1 MKKIFIPLLTVAV
14 LVSIIF
20 AGCVPGA
27 APTPPVTPPPV
38 TPPGAPVIPP
48 PVTPPEVAEK
58 FGLADI
64 PEIGNKTPLHIIIE
78 AGAFCDKII
87 PYFED
92 FSEATGVPTSY
103 ETHGS
108 IVLYSKQMPE
118 IMARTGWYDLLYI
131 ETAWTVEFT
140 QFTYRVEDLANQY
153 DPGGWEAALSD
164 IQFQSPAL
172 MRCCSDRDGNVSAL
186 PYYCYDMTM
195 WFRQDVFDDPTE
207 QASFK
212 AKYGYDLAPA
222 DTQPQLRDQAEFF
235 TRKKGELLK
244 GEVLDHDVWGVGMM
258 AGAYQI
264 NDEISSRI
272 WGKGSD
278 YATVVRDADGNVV
291 EFVITK
297 RNKEILIETMT
308 EYIDLLQFA
317 SPGCLTAN
325 YDFPCAEFAEGRCII
340 LPTEFVCI
348 VNWAIGDMMAEKM
361 PEARVGFYPTI
372 GRRPYTGCWSQGV
385 CLDSKNP
392 EAAYWLSRYLG
403 SYEVQMALTLDGWPT
418 TRMDVLADP
427 IFFTPELIHPA
438 GLVNQYCIDI
448 WEETAGAPHG
458 YYYFN
463 TLVGGKVYEMQM
475 DVLHKAV
482 SGERTIEGMVRELV
496 DEIIM
501 LETKFGDIPIRE
513 E

>member
-1 MKKIFIPLLTVAV
+1 
-14 LVSIIF
+14 
-20 AGCVPGA
+20 
-27 APTPPVTPPPV
+27 
-38 TPPGAPVIPP
+38 
-48 PVTPPEVAEK
+48 
-58 FGLADI
+58 
-64 PEIGNKTPLHIIIE
+64 
-78 AGAFCDKII
+78 
-87 PYFED
+87 
-92 FSEATGVPTSY
+92 
-103 ETHGS
+103 
-108 IVLYSKQMPE
+108 
-118 IMARTGWYDLLYI
+118 
-131 ETAWTVEFT
+131 
-140 QFTYRVEDLANQY
+140 
-153 DPGGWEAALSD
+153 
-164 IQFQSPAL
+164 
-172 MRCCSDRDGNVSAL
+172 
-186 PYYCYDMTM
+186 
-195 WFRQDVFDDPTE
+195 
-207 QASFK
+207 
-212 AKYGYDLAPA
+212 
-222 DTQPQLRDQAEFF
+222 
-235 TRKKGELLK
+235 
-244 GEVLDHDVWGVGMM
+244 MM